1 MNYNKKYV
9 KFLPFLITCIIMIY
23 SFLYFINV
31 ENLITTYH
39 ILGLVLLGINIVLY
53 SKEFD
58 LGINITGIIL
68 ILGTFNIIL
77 FFPEL
82 EYSSISFY
90 VKVFDD
96 KNQIKSPR
104 FNKEILLI
112 FIVFLLLNWKLFLG
126 FLKIILLKIRNF
138 FNKT

>member
-9 KFLPFLITCIIMIY
+9 KILPFLITCIIMIY

-39 ILGLVLLGINIVLY
+39 ILGLILLVINIVLY

-126 FLKIILLKIRNF
+126 FFKIILLKIRNF
-138 FNKT
+138 FTTS

>member
-9 KFLPFLITCIIMIY
+9 KILPFLITCIIMIY

-39 ILGLVLLGINIVLY
+39 ILGLILLVINIVLY